1 MHYGEKLGAHPWAD
15 LAASKRNKPVDDA
28 GQGDLLLLLL
38 LWLLGNGSSSSSGKH
53 QCQSSRDQE
62 LWVSSW
68 VLQAGGSPGHPE
80 QLGPG
85 GSRCSPSKW
94 KVCLFLGYRLSGR
107 KDGHCQGFY
116 WIPVKGIERVSCL
129 LSFPAPAVVK
139 EVFYLRVGGRDTGIW
154 HPALW

>member
-1 MHYGEKLGAHPWAD
+1 MGADQAQDFTCTMVKNLEHIHGQTWLPLRGINPLMMLDRVICCCSFFSGSWAMGHPHPRGSTGAK
-15 LAASKRNKPVDDA
+15 AAEIRSCGV
-28 GQGDLLLLLL
+28 
-38 LWLLGNGSSSSSGKH
+38 
-53 QCQSSRDQE
+53 SSR
-62 LWVSSW
+62 
-68 VLQAGGSPGHPE
+68 VLRAGGSPGHPE

-94 KVCLFLGYRLSGR
+94 KVCLFLGYQLSGR

-139 EVFYLRVGGRDTGIW
+139 EVFYL
-154 HPALW
+154 

>member
-1 MHYGEKLGAHPWAD
+1 MGADQAQDFTCTMVKNLEHIH
-15 LAASKRNKPVDDA
+15 
-28 GQGDLLLLLL
+28 GQTCLPLRGINPLMMLDRVICCCSFFSG
-38 LWLLGNGSSSSSGKH
+38 LLGNGSSSSSRKH
-53 QCQSSRDQE
+53 QCQSGRDQE
-62 LWVSSW
+62 LWVSSQ
-68 VLQAGGSPGHPE
+68 VLRAGGSPGHPE

-139 EVFYLRVGGRDTGIW
+139 EVFYL
-154 HPALW
+154 